1 MIVVAGETLIIGAGD
16 AFGAVLLAWLHDH
29 GLLEANLR
37 LREADLRAALVYASL
52 AAAITCSRAGAD
64 PPWKRE
70 MVPAGR
76 A

>member
-1 MIVVAGETLIIGAGD
+1 MIVVAGEALTIGAGD
-16 AFGAVLLAWLHDH
+16 ALGAPLLAWLHDQ

-37 LREADLRAALVYASL
+37 LREAGLRAALEYATL
-52 AAAITCSRAGAD
+52 AAAITCSRAGAG

-70 MVPAGR
+70 MVPPGR